1 MATRT
6 VLLAIANLLIP
17 VAILIFATGFFP
29 YKPFMPGLAK
39 YEELGQ
45 NDVLGKGW
53 QTPPAAPFDK
63 LVFMVVDAL
72 RSDFVF
78 GEESGMSFVQRYV
91 EHSIGERERITEL
104 TIIQSDTRRYRRPP
118 HSPRYL
124 SHHHNAPRQSHHHRL
139 DPLLRRRNPQL
150 RRVGHVL
157 HSRDTR
163 HMARANQ
170 IQGL

>member
-39 YEELGQ
+39 YEELVQ

-91 EHSIGERERITEL
+91 LNMYCNMRKRTDH
-104 TIIQSDTRRYRRPP
+104 
-118 HSPRYL
+118 YL
-124 SHHHNAPRQSHHHRL
+124 
-139 DPLLRRRNPQL
+139 
-150 RRVGHVL
+150 V
-157 HSRDTR
+157 
-163 HMARANQ
+163 
-170 IQGL
+170 